1 MILLA
6 QLGQIGDNRS
16 VMPPVPELRVA
27 PLARIRPHEEVDP
40 LRVDRLAG
48 RITAEGAQLNPVVC
62 VKDLSGELVL
72 LDGATR
78 TAALRHLGYA
88 YAVVQIVEE
97 HAISLERWHHV
108 IRGADPSDIIR
119 RIGDDKDLL
128 LSPED
133 GPPCVATAD
142 GDRRTVHGDGLSLFS
157 VLSALVHSYVGQW
170 TVNRVTDGELGLVP
184 ERFPDWGAVVE
195 FPVLTMGDVMK
206 AALGDDLLP
215 AGITRFNVPGR
226 ALRLNA
232 DLAMLEPSGSVAE
245 AQALL
250 DQLIG
255 ARMNS
260 GRVRHYPSSV
270 IIFDE

>member
-1 MILLA
+1 
-6 QLGQIGDNRS
+6 
-16 VMPPVPELRVA
+16 
-27 PLARIRPHEEVDP
+27 
-40 LRVDRLAG
+40 
-48 RITAEGAQLNPVVC
+48 
-62 VKDLSGELVL
+62 
-72 LDGATR
+72 
-78 TAALRHLGYA
+78 
-88 YAVVQIVEE
+88 
-97 HAISLERWHHV
+97 
-108 IRGADPSDIIR
+108 
-119 RIGDDKDLL
+119 
-128 LSPED
+128 
-133 GPPCVATAD
+133 
-142 GDRRTVHGDGLSLFS
+142 
-157 VLSALVHSYVGQW
+157 
-170 TVNRVTDGELGLVP
+170 VNRVTDGELGLVP

-250 DQLIG
+250 DQLIR